1 MASATRRSAGEP
13 RARRAARVTLTVA
26 LAVAGVRCAGDIDA
40 NHVRREADETT
51 AYEVQRVA
59 LGSLFS
65 GRERAQ
71 RLVLWESDAENGPAL
86 ESLRSTLPR
95 ARKSHTIDVTRL
107 APSLPARTLGE
118 AAVAE
123 LFRKNPD
130 GWAAFFRENPGSSGL
145 VELSPVWLSGDGD
158 SATTYIGRSCGEHCR
173 NAWRVSARRM
183 SSRWTVTAVQWVR
196 VPGS

>member
-1 MASATRRSAGEP
+1 MTRG
-13 RARRAARVTLTVA
+13 ARRAARVTLAVV
-26 LAVAGVRCAGDIDA
+26 LAVAGARCAGAIDA
-40 NHVRREADETT
+40 THVRREADETT
-51 AYEVQRVA
+51 SYDVQRVA
-59 LGSLFS
+59 LGALFN

-71 RLVLWESDAENGPAL
+71 RLVLWESDAEDGPAL
-86 ESLRSTLPR
+86 EALRSTLPR
-95 ARKSHTIDVTRL
+95 ARTSHRIDLARL
-107 APSLPARTLGE
+107 APSLPARTLTE
-118 AAVAE
+118 AAVAD

-158 SATTYIGRSCGEHCR
+158 SATTHIGRSCGEHCR

-183 SSRWTVTAVQWVR
+183 GSRWTVTDVQWVR